1 MFVERADF
9 HDTNRG
15 MADRAIIRPA
25 ELADGT
31 IGVVLQYG
39 KFPICFTNEE
49 AIRIATGLADVV
61 GRNRT

>member
-1 MFVERADF
+1 MFQERPDF

-15 MADRAIIRPA
+15 MADRAFTRPA

-49 AIRIATGLADVV
+49 AVRIATDLANSVE
-61 GRNRT
+61 RNRK

>member
-1 MFVERADF
+1 MFVERPDF

-15 MADRAIIRPA
+15 MADCAIIRPA

-39 KFPICFTNEE
+39 KFPICFTNDE
-49 AIRIATGLADVV
+49 AIRIATGLADIVE
-61 GRNRT
+61 RNQS